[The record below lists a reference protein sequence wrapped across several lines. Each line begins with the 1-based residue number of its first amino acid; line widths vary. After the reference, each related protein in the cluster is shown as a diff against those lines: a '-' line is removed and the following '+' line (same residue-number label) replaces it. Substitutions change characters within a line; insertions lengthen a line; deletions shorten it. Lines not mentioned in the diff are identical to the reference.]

1 MAARRRRFDPTPYHV
16 YRIGAAV
23 VGSLVGLGKGEVLDT
38 ATADASITR
47 RALALLRRRQLA
59 RKIDDRFSNLFGL
72 LG

>member
-1 MAARRRRFDPTPYHV
+1 LWVWAKV
-16 YRIGAAV
+16 
-23 VGSLVGLGKGEVLDT
+23 EVLDT

-59 RKIDDRFSNLFGL
+59 RKIDDRFSNFFGL